1 MQILEFD
8 LDGDYIELHQLLKL
22 CGVVDSGGAGKA
34 LVSEGVVHVDGAVE
48 LRRTCKIRP
57 GQQVQALDTLIRVLA
72 LPPEA

>member
-8 LDGDYIELHQLLKL
+8 LDGEYIELHQLLKL

-34 LVSEGVVHVDGAVE
+34 LVSDGEVQVDGAVE

-57 GQQVQALDTLIRVLA
+57 GQQVEALDTLIRVLA

>member
-8 LDGDYIELHQLLKL
+8 LDGEYIELHQLLKL

-34 LVSEGVVHVDGAVE
+34 LVSDGEVRVDGEVE

-57 GQQVQALDTLIRVLA
+57 GQEVEALDTVIRVLA
-72 LPPEA
+72 LPPED